1 MRTTALKNP
10 RLEGNKKFNMRR
22 ASNNHPHLRNGQEAF
37 WTFIGALGSGLV
49 LIGVCYVES
58 RIKVKGMSRLN
69 KEKGDDNIRYYAA
82 KTACDM
88 MKKAMSQTSEVN
100 KLNEELAKVKDELAT
115 VQSTK
120 QDDNASASE
129 EIDLRPLSSEELFNR
144 TPCGDNS
151 KWIVDGYMKVG
162 LVNLLV
168 AGASI
173 GKSNFMTQIALAVAK
188 GEKLEFLPEECSP
201 SVKLPVIY
209 YRLEDFAG
217 ELEGKYGKGLVFA
230 GSGIKWYMSRRF
242 SQNNLT
248 GFVEQLQR
256 FASSLTEDTLICID
270 PATKLDGYNHSA
282 FIKGVEEAMAIA
294 RSKGFV
300 LTILASIHLDEIK
313 DWNVLTLDSIK
324 GGDQAI
330 QKAGSVTAI
339 RRERNGDDYRF
350 LQCLKEPKG
359 SDKPFNGDVLVCKK
373 VQKELDENNKYLH
386 YEFVT
391 LKKEGKARPEKSKLQ
406 HDDTQGDSSQQ
417 PSYPPAQKITADVEA
432 IIIEGLQ
439 KRWNYADIAK
449 DIQKRTKKTLS
460 PEYLGKYINKNN
472 LKSTC

>member
-1 MRTTALKNP
+1 MSNLINIPTSHVPVIHDKKTAICTLV
-10 RLEGNKKFNMRR
+10 
-22 ASNNHPHLRNGQEAF
+22 
-37 WTFIGALGSGLV
+37 TFAGIGIICITAYW
-49 LIGVCYVES
+49 CKS
-58 RIKVKGMSRLN
+58 RIKVIESIRIKNNETDN
-69 KEKGDDNIRYYAA
+69 KIRYEEA
-82 KTACDM
+82 KTKCK
-88 MKKAMSQTSEVN
+88 MKVMAASQTSEV
-100 KLNEELAKVKDELAT
+100 KDDPAT
-115 VQSTK
+115 VQSSE
-120 QDDNASASE
+120 QDDNASASGGT
-129 EIDLRPLSSEELFNR
+129 DLNADSSADLFNR
-144 TPCGDNS
+144 SSGGDNS
-151 KWIVDGYMKVG
+151 KWIVDGYMRVG

-168 AGASI
+168 AGANI

-201 SVKLPVIY
+201 SVKLPVVY

-230 GSGIKWYMSRRF
+230 GSGIKWFMSRHF

-248 GFVEQLQR
+248 GFVEHLR
-256 FASSLTEDTLICID
+256 LLASTLTEDTLVCID
-270 PATKLDGYNHSA
+270 PATKLDRYNHSA

-294 RSKGFV
+294 QSRGFV

-373 VQKELDENNKYLH
+373 VEEKLDDNNKYLH
-386 YEFVT
+386 YKFVT

-417 PSYPPAQKITADVEA
+417 PSYPPALKITPEVEA
-432 IIIEGLQ
+432 IILEGRQ
-439 KRWNYADIAK
+439 KGLKPKAIAK
-449 DIQKRTKKTLS
+449 DIKKRTKKTLN
-460 PEYLGKYINKNN
+460 PDYLRKYIKKK
-472 LKSTC
+472 L